1 MFFDVVRQFLIYQ
14 TLVFQLEKNMDH
26 MVVGFQS
33 SCGKKR
39 MRLLLVKIDKVGY
52 QLVNGQVFGITVG
65 VDNRV
70 QIILNDIVFDLSFM
84 VTMITPKNPTKRY
97 TDKFVLQPTMIQ
109 ETKQPTVFWEH
120 GNK

>member
-1 MFFDVVRQFLIYQ
+1 
-14 TLVFQLEKNMDH
+14 
-26 MVVGFQS
+26 
-33 SCGKKR
+33 